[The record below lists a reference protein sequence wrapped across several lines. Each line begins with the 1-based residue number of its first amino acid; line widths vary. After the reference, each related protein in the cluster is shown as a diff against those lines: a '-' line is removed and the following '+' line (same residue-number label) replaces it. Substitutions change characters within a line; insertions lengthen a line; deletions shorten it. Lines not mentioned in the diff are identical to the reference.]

1 MGNRKKSKQ
10 DAATLSKQRK
20 LIFGVSALII
30 VVAGAF
36 GYFAW
41 EQAEN
46 EKSTDLSHLNVC
58 AEGELCF
65 PERSD
70 EILYIETQELEEIR

>member
-1 MGNRKKSKQ
+1 MGNRKKSKK
-10 DAATLSKQRK
+10 DAAALSKQRK
-20 LIFGVSALII
+20 LLLGVSAFII
-30 VVAGAF
+30 VVIGAF
-36 GYFAW
+36 GFFAW
-41 EQAEN
+41 EQAQN
-46 EKSTDLSHLNVC
+46 AKSTDLSHLNTC